1 VGAASPA
8 TALVVGRYAL
18 YGKIASGGMA
28 TVYFG
33 RMLGA
38 AGFTRTV
45 AIKRLHPHL
54 AEEPDF
60 VSMMIDEARL
70 VARVQHPNVAQTL
83 DVVTEGGELLI
94 VMEYVAGES
103 LARLM
108 RAQTARQQQVP
119 PPLVSSVIG
128 GMLHGLHAAHEAK
141 SDRGVPLGMVHRDVS
156 PHNVLVGVDGMTRV
170 IDFGVAKAAGR
181 LQTTRA
187 GVVKGK
193 LPYMAPEQLA
203 GQETSRLA
211 DIYAAGVV
219 LWEMLTGRRMFKDDD
234 EATLLA
240 QVLAGPKDRPRRF
253 VPTLPA
259 ALDAVVMKALARD
272 PGARFATARE
282 MADALVRAVPPAL
295 ATDVGA
301 WVEDVARQVLDER
314 SARLSDIE
322 SQSSQPAQPEVA
334 APFSTPA
341 PVASRPPPLPSLAP
355 RPLTSRPPPLPSV
368 PPISSSR
375 PRPAVADPLAMLA
388 SQPSSIAIETVDVD
402 AIRAPGGRRTV
413 AWFVAG
419 VVATVAVVV
428 AVILVLRPS
437 AASSS
442 AASRAAPSATVAAPQ
457 PSPPTVPVLSPPSPP
472 SPSTP
477 PPSAASAIVPEPVAA
492 AAASAAASPGTAV
505 QTSPPPPA
513 APIPARP
520 GVTPVRPVRT
530 VTPNPAGSVIFAT
543 PD

>member
-1 VGAASPA
+1 VAAASPA
-8 TALVVGRYAL
+8 AALVVGRYAL

-83 DVVTEGGELLI
+83 DVVAEGGELLI

-103 LARLM
+103 LARLL
-108 RAQTARQQQVP
+108 RAESVRHRLVP
-119 PPLVSSVIG
+119 PPIASAVMS
-128 GMLHGLHAAHEAK
+128 GMLQGLHAAHSAK
-141 SDRGVPLGMVHRDVS
+141 SDRGVALGIVHRDIS
-156 PHNVLVGVDGMTRV
+156 PHNVIVGVDGLARV

-181 LQTTRA
+181 IQTTRA

-203 GQETSRLA
+203 GQDTSRLA

-219 LWEMLTGRRMFKDDD
+219 LWEMLTGRRMFKADDD
-234 EATLLA
+234 ATLLS
-240 QVLAGPKDRPRRF
+240 QVLAGPQDRPRRW
-253 VPTLPA
+253 VPGLPP
-259 ALDAVVMKALARD
+259 ALDAVVMRALARD
-272 PGARFATARE
+272 PAARFPTARD

-301 WVEDVARQVLDER
+301 WVEDAARQVLDER

-322 SQSSQPAQPEVA
+322 SQSSQPVQPMA
-334 APFSTPA
+334 ASL
-341 PVASRPPPLPSLAP
+341 PPPLPP
-355 RPLTSRPPPLPSV
+355 RLPHSRPVPPPPLPPL
-368 PPISSSR
+368 PPPLPA
-375 PRPAVADPLAMLA
+375 PRGKRTLVWLFVGGAAVAAAGLVLTIALALRNGA
-388 SQPSSIAIETVDVD
+388 SSQP
-402 AIRAPGGRRTV
+402 
-413 AWFVAG
+413 
-419 VVATVAVVV
+419 
-428 AVILVLRPS
+428 
-437 AASSS
+437 
-442 AASRAAPSATVAAPQ
+442 VAAPPAPAAQ
-457 PSPPTVPVLSPPSPP
+457 HLPPPATALPVAV
-472 SPSTP
+472 
-477 PPSAASAIVPEPVAA
+477 PPSAAAASTAAPVAEA
-492 AAASAAASPGTAV
+492 PSSAPL
-505 QTSPPPPA
+505 PPPA
-513 APIPARP
+513 ALASSAPVAAPAPVPASPSAVTAGRPSVAPARP
-520 GVTPVRPVRT
+520 AKPS
-530 VTPNPAGSVIFAT
+530 TPNPAGSVIFAT

>member
-1 VGAASPA
+1 VAAAPPA

-18 YGKIASGGMA
+18 YGKIAAGGMA

-83 DVVTEGGELLI
+83 DVVAEGGELLI

-103 LARLM
+103 LARLL
-108 RAQTARQQQVP
+108 RAESQRQRLVP
-119 PPLVSSVIG
+119 APLASAVIS
-128 GMLHGLHAAHEAK
+128 GMLHGLHAAHMAK
-141 SDRGVPLGMVHRDVS
+141 SDRGVPLGIVHRDIS
-156 PHNVLVGVDGMTRV
+156 PHNVIVGVDGLARV

-181 LQTTRA
+181 IQTTRA

-203 GQETSRLA
+203 GQDTSRLA

-219 LWEMLTGRRMFKDDD
+219 LWEMLTGRRMFKADDD
-234 EATLLA
+234 ATLLS
-240 QVLAGPKDRPRRF
+240 QVLAGPQDRPRRW
-253 VPTLPA
+253 VPGLPA
-259 ALDAVVMKALARD
+259 ALDAVVMRALARD
-272 PGARFATARE
+272 PAARFATARE

-301 WVEDVARQVLDER
+301 WVEDAARQVLDER

-322 SQSSQPAQPEVA
+322 SQSSQPVQPVA
-334 APFSTPA
+334 ASLPPA
-341 PVASRPPPLPSLAP
+341 LPPPLPY
-355 RPLTSRPPPLPSV
+355 SRPVPAPPLASGV
-368 PPISSSR
+368 
-375 PRPAVADPLAMLA
+375 
-388 SQPSSIAIETVDVD
+388 SQPSSIAIETQQGG
-402 AIRAPGGRRTV
+402 AAPAQRGKRTLV
-413 AWFVAG
+413 WLVAG
-419 VVATVAVVV
+419 GVAV
-428 AVILVLRPS
+428 AAGGIALGFALRTGAPS
-437 AASSS
+437 QHG
-442 AASRAAPSATVAAPQ
+442 AAPPAAV
-457 PSPPTVPVLSPPSPP
+457 SNVP
-472 SPSTP
+472 
-477 PPSAASAIVPEPVAA
+477 AAR
-492 AAASAAASPGTAV
+492 
-505 QTSPPPPA
+505 PPPPA
-513 APIPARP
+513 SVAAVPASASASSSTIAPIVEAPSSVPAPSAAPIAVPVPASPAPVVTAARPTVAPARP
-520 GVTPVRPVRT
+520 SKPG
-530 VTPNPAGSVIFAT
+530 TPNPAGSVIFAT